1 VIECGTKVPG
11 SSQATLRT
19 LDDVTRDAARRVPRA
34 AALTLLTAPAV
45 LLAHLGTTGA
55 APPLVAVLAVAA
67 VAFGLGATLP
77 VRGAPAL
84 AAVIGLAQLGGHVA
98 LTLAPGGGGQGCL
111 PAVGRGA
118 QLGVQMTL
126 FGAEGCPPGTYAA
139 GGGLSAAAVAA
150 LATAAM
156 IVVTHLVVAAA
167 GGVLVAAA
175 EGYAALVRAL
185 AALVRPPVLP
195 RTPVAVRVAAPPTH
209 AEPLRLDGTRLPVAL
224 THRGPPRFAF

>member
-1 VIECGTKVPG
+1 
-11 SSQATLRT
+11 
-19 LDDVTRDAARRVPRA
+19 VTRDAARRVPRA

-84 AAVIGLAQLGGHVA
+84 AAVIGLAQVTGHLV
-98 LTLAPGGGGQGCL
+98 LAVTPGGGGQGCL

-118 QLGVQMTL
+118 ELGLQVTL

-150 LATAAM
+150 LATAAVL
-156 IVVTHLVVAAA
+156 VVTHLTVAAA
-167 GGVLVAAA
+167 GGLLVAAA
-175 EGYAALVRAL
+175 EGCAAVIRAL
-185 AALVRPPVLP
+185 AALVRPPLLP
-195 RTPVAVRVAAPPTH
+195 RIPVAVPVTAPPAH
-209 AEPLRLDGTRLPVAL
+209 PEPLRLDGTRVPVAL
-224 THRGPPRFAF
+224 THRGPPRLAF